1 MRPGLC
7 GIIFGWGDDDTAYRQ
22 QAGEPPCSGFRCDP
36 TPDHQCGYC
45 TLYSGVSEVQHGS
58 DPLSHCTPS
67 LLPPQLHKSKD
78 NSSAALPAG
87 HALVALRAS
96 YPLAPCPLLLQGRLV
111 DGVEIDTHHMYGG
124 EYREQCC
131 ALCKAEETCV
141 AYHVDLRDVAAPTCT
156 LFSSVRGEVDVGNP
170 AVFAAVPQRLP

>member
-1 MRPGLC
+1 MQWLPLRPN
-7 GIIFGWGDDDTAYRQ
+7 AQ
-22 QAGEPPCSGFRCDP
+22 QPVRLLHPLLWGFRGTPLYIFYSFQWLIP
-36 TPDHQCGYC
+36 T
-45 TLYSGVSEVQHGS
+45 VV
-58 DPLSHCTPS
+58 
-67 LLPPQLHKSKD
+67 PQMHKSKD
-78 NSSAALPAG
+78 NSSAALPPG
-87 HALVALRAS
+87 HALVALRS
-96 YPLAPCPLLLQGRLV
+96 TYPLAPCPMLLQGRLV

-141 AYHVDLRDVAAPTCT
+141 AYHVDLRDVSAPTCT